1 MFNIPKNCIP
11 NLTTML
17 KDQKKPLF
25 RKVNTKAHGVYHDF
39 GGDFSD
45 SRNSKKERLETV
57 KGSMHGKKQ
66 RGLDYTP
73 LFKFLISKVGQD
85 WTGIYAEAKSRI
97 DTVDPIFWLV
107 KAELNVDDECI
118 RIGES
123 SFYSG
128 LFVDEE
134 NILRK
139 INPNL
144 TASEMSPSCPCCTHT
159 FNGEVFG
166 KGK

>member
-1 MFNIPKNCIP
+1 MVRE
-11 NLTTML
+11 
-17 KDQKKPLF
+17 QKKPLF
-25 RKVNTKAHGVYHDF
+25 RKVNTKTHGVHHHF

-45 SRNSKKERLETV
+45 SRNSKKESLEKV

-85 WTGIYAEAKSRI
+85 WTEIYAEAKSRI
-97 DTVDPIFWLV
+97 DKVDPIFWLV
-107 KAELNVDDECI
+107 KDDLNFDFESI
-118 RIGES
+118 RTGES

-128 LFVDEE
+128 LYVDEK
-134 NILRK
+134 NVLRK

-144 TASEMSPSCPCCTHT
+144 TASEMSPSCQCCTHT
-159 FNGEVFG
+159 FNGVVFG
-166 KGK
+166 NGK